1 MMLRWCAKYVVV
13 VLGLLFAGCGL
24 SDDGGEGLIS
34 IRSLTARYEGYP
46 LSIADRITIVG
57 EVVSTDRSGE
67 FYNRVIVQDATGGVM
82 IMVDC
87 DTLHLIHSVGDRI
100 SIECRGLRIGGYGR
114 GVRLGVE
121 GVTEQVGPLTIA
133 EWRTR
138 YNKDG
143 VSKEL
148 HTTPVTIGELS
159 ATNLS
164 TRVLLE
170 GVRFVEAG
178 ECWAEDGVP
187 LSRHIVDC
195 SHPTDTLQ
203 VRMSG
208 YSEFWSERIPSEVCD
223 VVGVLDYFGNN
234 YQLLIA
240 SPDAVFVRD

>member
-1 MMLRWCAKYVVV
+1 MMV
-13 VLGLLFAGCGL
+13 VLGLLFAECGV

-46 LSIADRITIVG
+46 LSITDRIRIEG

-100 SIECRGLRIGGYGR
+100 NIECRGLTIGGYGK
-114 GVRLGVE
+114 GVRLGAE
-121 GVTEQVGPLTIA
+121 GTTEQVESLTIA

-138 YNKDG
+138 YSEVG
-143 VSKEL
+143 VNEEL
-148 HTTPVTIGELS
+148 RTTPVTIDALS

-178 ECWAEDGVP
+178 ECWAEDGVS

-195 SHPTDTLQ
+195 NTPTDTLQ
-203 VRMSG
+203 VRVSG
-208 YSEFWSERIPSEVCD
+208 YSEFWSERIPAGVCD
-223 VVGVLDYFGNN
+223 VVGVLDYFGNK

-240 SPDAVFVRD
+240 SPDAVFVRE